1 MTESLIYSIIFWC
14 VVINIM
20 GIIVET
26 IKISVRKLISTLY
39 GIVSFKN
46 GTTNKTISANIIQKS
61 ANNNDFKE

>member
-39 GIVSFKN
+39 GIVSFKK